1 MLKGLGWE
9 RKNMKFTTSIDVDRY
24 SRQIMIPYF
33 GEKAQKK
40 LLKAKVVVIG
50 AGGLGSPVIM
60 YLAAAGVGRL
70 TIVDFDT
77 VEKSNLQRQVIHAAR
92 IGWNKAESAKKF
104 VEELNPEVEVEAVKK
119 QIEPENVVGIVKGHD
134 VVVSCPDNF
143 RTRFILNDACRI
155 LDIPMVHGAIYEFE
169 GEAMTITSTPCYRCL
184 YPAAPPSKL
193 PGIIGATAG
202 VVGSIQA
209 VEALKIVTGIGGPIQ
224 GLLRVDL
231 QTMEFFNIEVKPN
244 ESCPICSG
252 RLKKIYPENY
262 SDSCRVVRFD

>member
-1 MLKGLGWE
+1 
-9 RKNMKFTTSIDVDRY
+9 MKSSTSIDVFDAERY

-40 LLKAKVVVIG
+40 LLKAKVAVIG
-50 AGGLGSPVIM
+50 AGGLGSPAIM
-60 YLAAAGVGRL
+60 YLAAAGVGML

-92 IGWNKAESAKKF
+92 MCWNKAESAKEF
-104 VEELNPEVEVEAVKK
+104 VEALNPDVEVEAIKE
-119 QIEPENVVGIVKGHD
+119 QIEPENVVKIIKNQD

-155 LDIPMVHGAIYEFE
+155 LGIPMIHGAIYEFE
-169 GEAMTITSTPCYRCL
+169 GEAMTIVSSPCYRCV

-202 VVGSIQA
+202 VIGSIQA
-209 VEALKIVTGIGGPIQ
+209 VEALKIVTGIGSPIK
-224 GLLRVDL
+224 GLLRVEL

-244 ESCPICSG
+244 ENCPVCSG